1 MTGEA
6 LGILD
11 ILNFLGLTPDRLVP
25 LAFLTLV
32 LYIVFHK
39 KLHKHLSPIKNAIVE
54 IQTIFR
60 QNEVSVCHSLT
71 EISGSPLKPSEY
83 GMTLLK
89 DSGFKNTLDKNK
101 LKLIE
106 ELHEIL
112 IKNKPINP
120 YDVQERARELLIN
133 KKNEEIMTK
142 VKNYAFENA
151 LSVETILR
159 TGALILR
166 DEYLK
171 KHKISKKK

>member
-1 MTGEA
+1 
-6 LGILD
+6 
-11 ILNFLGLTPDRLVP
+11 
-25 LAFLTLV
+25 
-32 LYIVFHK
+32 
-39 KLHKHLSPIKNAIVE
+39 
-54 IQTIFR
+54 
-60 QNEVSVCHSLT
+60 
-71 EISGSPLKPSEY
+71 
-83 GMTLLK
+83 MTLLK